1 MRPVRT
7 ALHTL
12 AFAAAVYALA
22 PATAMGAQETKLTLK
37 DSPYGK
43 VLFANGFAMYAFTKD
58 EGRRSRC
65 YRACARAW
73 PPLRAR
79 GEIVAGRGVEESL
92 IGTTRRRDGSRQL
105 TYAGRPL
112 YGYVHDP
119 RGRVLCH
126 DVLEFGGT
134 WLALL
139 GSGEPAP

>member
-1 MRPVRT
+1 MRPARFV
-7 ALHTL
+7 AL
-12 AFAAAVYALA
+12 AAVALA
-22 PATAMGAQETKLTLK
+22 LTWAPAAGAATPTKSTKLTLK
-37 DSPYGK
+37 ESPYGR
-43 VLFANGFAMYAFTKD
+43 VLFADGFAMYAFTRD
-58 EGRRSRC
+58 DGRRSRC

-79 GEIVAGRGVEESL
+79 RDIVVGDGVDESL
-92 IGTTRRRDGSRQL
+92 IGATRRRDGTRQV
-105 TYAGRPL
+105 TYGGQPL

-126 DVLEFGGT
+126 DVVEYGGT